1 MPISLRIKN
10 KSFFEKVYQKYNK
23 RKFIHPD
30 PLEFVYKYN
39 LPQDREAAGFIASSL
54 AYGNVKQ
61 ILKSVSYVL
70 NVLGPSPADFLLRT
84 QSGRILPALCLFKHR
99 FTTGSEMADFLVN
112 IKKIL
117 KEYGSM
123 EKCFLEGY
131 DPSSINLENAIYSF
145 ARRFNAAPAPTL
157 MPNPDKKSSFKRLNL
172 FLRWMIRKD
181 TVDLG
186 VWEKIPPS
194 KLIIPLD
201 THMFQI
207 ARKLGITARKQPD
220 MKTAIEITDF
230 FRKVSPDDPVKYD
243 FALTRTGINKRFSVK
258 LHF

>member
-10 KSFFEKVYQKYNK
+10 KSFFEKVYRKYNK

-39 LPQDREAAGFIASSL
+39 LPQDREVAGFIASSL

-84 QSGRILPALCLFKHR
+84 KSDRILQAFCLFKHR
-99 FTTGSEMADFLVN
+99 FTTGHEIADFLIN
-112 IKKIL
+112 IRKIL
-117 KEYGSM
+117 KEDGSI
-123 EKCFLEGY
+123 EKYFLKGY
-131 DPSSINLENAIYSF
+131 NPSSINLENAIYSL
-145 ARRFNAAPAPTL
+145 ARRFNATPTPTL
-157 MPNPDKKSSFKRLNL
+157 MPNPDKKSPFKRLNL

-181 TVDLG
+181 AVDPG
-186 VWEKIPPS
+186 VWKKISPS

-207 ARKLGITARKQPD
+207 ARKLGITTRKRPD

-243 FALTRTGINKRFSVK
+243 FALTRTGINKKLCVE